1 LVHASRRRGEAAAI
15 AALGVAVA
23 ERRSWEGGSEPLV
36 LPPVAPESV
45 TVVAR
50 ALVRIAL
57 PGVSPAISQKRR
69 LQLEAA
75 ARRIDRL
82 SGPGAWLHY
91 ALDVVLGWQDG
102 VPGPFL
108 TEPPRSL
115 GALAVELRREANLRR
130 YGHLRRKRERLRPLA
145 ASTERQKVKRWR
157 RDLRELER
165 QRPGSGRTLRRPREL

>member
-1 LVHASRRRGEAAAI
+1 LVHAARRRREVTAI
-15 AALGVAVA
+15 AALSMAFA
-23 ERRSWEGGSEPLV
+23 ERRSWERGSAPPALPL
-36 LPPVAPESV
+36 VAPESA

-82 SGPGAWLHY
+82 SGPGAWLRY
-91 ALDVVLGWQDG
+91 AVDVVARWVDG
-102 VPGPFL
+102 EPGPFL
-108 TEPPRSL
+108 AEPPRSL
-115 GALAVELRREANLRR
+115 GALAIELRREANLRR

-165 QRPGSGRTLRRPREL
+165 QHPGSGRTLRRPREL